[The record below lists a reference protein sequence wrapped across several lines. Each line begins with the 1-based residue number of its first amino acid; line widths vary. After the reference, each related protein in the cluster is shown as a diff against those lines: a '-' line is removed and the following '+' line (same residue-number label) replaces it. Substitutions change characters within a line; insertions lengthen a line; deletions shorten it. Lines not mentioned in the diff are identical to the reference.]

1 LRFWLETRVARPTAT
16 AFSKELAD
24 QIHSAGGE
32 VVSGEEPPDIVVAVG
47 GDGTMLTAVR
57 VALQHDVPVLG
68 FNLGTLGFLTEAEPD
83 DVARIV
89 KRLMSGEYSVE
100 ERMTLTATLRGRS
113 ETGVNDVV
121 VEKIDTTRLVSL
133 EVAVDGQDF
142 VTYRA
147 DGLILATPT
156 GSTAYS
162 FSAGG
167 PLMDPGIDAIVL
179 TPVAAH
185 SLFDRAIVLSP
196 TSIVTVTVN
205 LERSVRVNV
214 DKTDLGALGESESV
228 EVRRGDRP
236 ARFVTLGKRPFAE
249 LLRTKFG
256 LS

>member
-1 LRFWLETRVARPTAT
+1 
-16 AFSKELAD
+16 
-24 QIHSAGGE
+24 
-32 VVSGEEPPDIVVAVG
+32 
-47 GDGTMLTAVR
+47 
-57 VALQHDVPVLG
+57 
-68 FNLGTLGFLTEAEPD
+68 
-83 DVARIV
+83 
-89 KRLMSGEYSVE
+89 
-100 ERMTLTATLRGRS
+100 
-113 ETGVNDVV
+113 
-121 VEKIDTTRLVSL
+121 VSL

-236 ARFVTLGKRPFAE
+236 ARFVTLGNRPFAE